1 MNSTVNRF
9 NPPWLRRYGVTAL
22 LAASGVGI
30 AAMIG
35 YEMDWGH
42 SAALTD
48 VPTRKTVASNAEQAL
63 LPSYTMPPIDPTYQE
78 TVERP
83 LFIPTRRPAP
93 AGSTTVAS
101 MRKGQYKLTGTAINA
116 GMTVAYL
123 VEISTGKG
131 LRANLGAEVLQSG
144 GIKIDKVEATRV
156 VLRQGDETEELTLRT
171 ANSPRPSPTAL
182 AANQAPPGQTLLN
195 PNGASNGQQINQPPF
210 PPGMPGEAPGQFA
223 GLRPPLPG
231 QSANTA
237 LVGAANSANAPKS
250 PAEASSLSGATP
262 QPALIDPAASVLRRR
277 RFQNLP
283 QQ

>member
-1 MNSTVNRF
+1 MSSPASRL

-22 LAASGVGI
+22 LAASAIGI

-35 YEMDWGH
+35 YEVDWGQG
-42 SAALTD
+42 AALTD
-48 VPTRKTVASNAEQAL
+48 VPTRKTVASNTEQAL
-63 LPSYTMPPIDPTYQE
+63 LPSYIMPPIDPTYQE

-93 AGSTTVAS
+93 AGATTVAS

-116 GMTVAYL
+116 GMTVAFL

-171 ANSPRPSPTAL
+171 ATSPRPSPAAL
-182 AANQAPPGQTLLN
+182 AANQAPPGQALLN
-195 PNGASNGQQINQPPF
+195 PNGGSNGQQINQPPF

-223 GLRPPLPG
+223 GVRPQSAG
-231 QSANTA
+231 QSANA
-237 LVGAANSANAPKS
+237 AAIGAANSGSAPKS
-250 PAEASSLSGATP
+250 PAEASSLSGAAL
-262 QPALIDPAASVLRRR
+262 QPPPVDPAASVLRRR

>member
-1 MNSTVNRF
+1 MNPTANRL

-30 AAMIG
+30 AAIIG
-35 YEMDWGH
+35 YEVDWGQG
-42 SAALTD
+42 AALTD

-93 AGSTTVAS
+93 AGSTTMTS

-171 ANSPRPSPTAL
+171 ATSPRPSPAAL
-182 AANQAPPGQTLLN
+182 AANQAPPGQIL
-195 PNGASNGQQINQPPF
+195 PNGSNGTNAQANQPPF

-223 GLRPPLPG
+223 GVRPQLPG
-231 QSANTA
+231 QPANA
-237 LVGAANSANAPKS
+237 APIGAANSANAPKS
-250 PAEASSLSGATP
+250 PAEASSLSGVAP
-262 QPALIDPAASVLRRR
+262 QPPVDPAASVLRRR